1 MLKFIDKIRGFFT
14 TRNTTLSNLIQKE
27 LESSKA
33 EMSEYDY
40 RVDISY
46 FYNDKTFFNILKKFK
61 IEHKISASMGQSRVS
76 IVCFLCLK
84 TQQDVEKVKSVI
96 NYLQIC
102 YNTTK
107 HQYNL
112 DLYLD
117 LYHIDEIEILKKLGF
132 SNQFN
137 KKFYAMD
144 DINNIYYELI
154 PCNDK
159 KYRLD
164 ISTLKYSYQY
174 AHYGYH
180 EKGEFIKSIRSET
193 NEDLYSFVSHNLK
206 YFEISINEHTT

>member
-1 MLKFIDKIRGFFT
+1 MLNFIDKIRGFFT
-14 TRNTTLSNLIQKE
+14 NKTTLSNLIQKE

-33 EMSEYDY
+33 EMLEYDY
-40 RVDISY
+40 RVDISN

-61 IEHKISASMGQSRVS
+61 IEHKISASMGQSRISV
-76 IVCFLCLK
+76 VYFLCLK
-84 TQQDVEKVKSVI
+84 TSHDVEKANSI
-96 NYLQIC
+96 IDYLRMC
-102 YNTTK
+102 YDTSK
-107 HQYNL
+107 HQYKL
-112 DLYLD
+112 DLHLG
-117 LYHIDEIEILKKLGF
+117 LYEMDEIEILQKLGF
-132 SNQFN
+132 CNRFT
-137 KKFYAMD
+137 KLFYAID

-164 ISTLKYSYQY
+164 ISYLKYTQ
-174 AHYGYH
+174 HYGYYNYH